1 MLSGHIEDHNGYCTN
16 LDLPRLSAEDRS
28 QTTLP
33 RPSTLELEDGGMSS
47 ELPQNGP
54 AALTVPTNS
63 VVSTLCTPP
72 QLDIDNRSSMVSM
85 ASIECSAVSAT
96 ENTVVLAVLGDLY
109 PSSAAPENINSTPSP
124 QDADGDAN
132 SSDLNS
138 SDANLSDPS

>member
-1 MLSGHIEDHNGYCTN
+1 
-16 LDLPRLSAEDRS
+16 
-28 QTTLP
+28 
-33 RPSTLELEDGGMSS
+33 
-47 ELPQNGP
+47 
-54 AALTVPTNS
+54 
-63 VVSTLCTPP
+63 VSTLCTPP
-72 QLDIDNRSSMVSM
+72 QLDIDNRPSMVSM

-109 PSSAAPENINSTPSP
+109 PSSAAPDNINSTPSP